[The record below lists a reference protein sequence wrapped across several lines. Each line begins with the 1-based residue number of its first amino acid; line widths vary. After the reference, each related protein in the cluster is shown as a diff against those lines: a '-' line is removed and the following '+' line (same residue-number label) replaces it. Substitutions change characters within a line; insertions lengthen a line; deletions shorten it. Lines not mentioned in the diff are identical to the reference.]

1 MKITFKRQYRKPAEG
16 EKPSSMVFVY
26 GINGTPEEIADYK
39 AVKGAKFREDKDTK
53 EPLFFGNRLAPSGS
67 TIVKTE
73 KEKADGTKVIDWRI
87 DTTEADQIKS
97 FMEQGYAYEHAK
109 DLVKGL

>member
-26 GINGTPEEIADYK
+26 GITGTPEQIAEYK
-39 AVKGAKFREDKDTK
+39 ASKGTNFRDDKDTK

-73 KEKADGTKVIDWRI
+73 KDGKIDWRI
-87 DTTEADQIKS
+87 DTTEADQIKNL
-97 FMEQGYAYEHAK
+97 MDQGYAYEHAK
-109 DLVKGL
+109 DLVKTL

>member
-26 GINGTPEEIADYK
+26 GINGTPEQIAEYK
-39 AVKGAKFREDKDTK
+39 KVKGDKFREDKDTK

-67 TIVKTE
+67 TVVKTE
-73 KEKADGTKVIDWRI
+73 KDGKIDWRI

-109 DLVKGL
+109 DLVKSL

>member
-16 EKPSSMVFVY
+16 EKPSKMVFVY
-26 GINGTPEEIADYK
+26 GITGTPEKIAEYK
-39 AVKGAKFREDKDTK
+39 AVKGDKFREDAITK
-53 EPLFFGNRLAPSGS
+53 EPLFFGNRLAASGS
-67 TIVKTE
+67 SIIKTE
-73 KEKADGTKVIDWRI
+73 KEGKIDWRI

-109 DLVKGL
+109 DLVKAL

>member
-1 MKITFKRQYRKPAEG
+1 MKITFKRQYRKDAEG
-16 EKPSSMVFVY
+16 EKASSIVFVY
-26 GINGTPEEIADYK
+26 GITGTPEEIADYK
-39 AVKGAKFREDKDTK
+39 AVKGTNFREDKDTK

-67 TIVKTE
+67 VIVKTE
-73 KEKADGTKVIDWRI
+73 KEDKTGVKKIDWRI
-87 DTTEADQIKS
+87 DTTEADQIKN

>member
-1 MKITFKRQYRKPAEG
+1 MKITFKRQYRKDAEG
-16 EKPSSMVFVY
+16 EKASSIVFVY
-26 GINGTPEEIADYK
+26 GITGTPEQIADYK
-39 AVKGAKFREDKDTK
+39 AVKGDKFREDKDTK

-67 TIVKTE
+67 TIVRTE
-73 KEKADGTKVIDWRI
+73 KEKDGVKKIDWRI

-109 DLVKGL
+109 DLVKSL